1 MPCARSQ
8 PGAGQRAP
16 RDELSRR
23 LAGCTVTGDK
33 RSARLVSLIGIFL
46 ANLAPLPFE
55 IRQFFGWI
63 GADEF
68 GQNLRT
74 ASCACGMRMV
84 MIRGRERSESGN
96 RHPG

>member
-1 MPCARSQ
+1 MPSVRSQ

-46 ANLAPLPFE
+46 ANWHRCPSRFVSSLVGSALM
-55 IRQFFGWI
+55 
-63 GADEF
+63 
-68 GQNLRT
+68 NSVRT
-74 ASCACGMRMV
+74 C
-84 MIRGRERSESGN
+84 
-96 RHPG
+96 